1 MTAALW
7 GFQAGNWRESEWN
20 RMRGFPWCRGTREEG
35 NWGSVPSSP
44 RRLRGGGRV
53 DGRGGVAKGGEIQRE
68 GRRAAWSLG
77 ATRGRP
83 RQAGG
88 GLRTSTAADGAAQ
101 RRRQRETEKQRG
113 GR

>member
-1 MTAALW
+1 MAAVVVFW

-44 RRLRGGGRV
+44 RRRRGGGRA
-53 DGRGGVAKGGEIQRE
+53 DGRGGVARGGEIQHE

-77 ATRGRP
+77 ATRGCHGEQEVACGPP
-83 RQAGG
+83 RQRAAPLSAGG
-88 GLRTSTAADGAAQ
+88 STSRGA
-101 RRRQRETEKQRG
+101 

>member
-1 MTAALW
+1 MAAAFW
-7 GFQAGNWRESEWN
+7 GFQAGNWRESECT
-20 RMRGFPWCRGTREEG
+20 RMRGLPWCRGTREEG

-44 RRLRGGGRV
+44 WRRRGGGRA

-77 ATRGRP
+77 ATHGRP
-83 RQAGG
+83 RQVGG
-88 GLRTSTAADGAAQ
+88 GLWASTVTGGAAL